1 MTQIHELTS
10 IQELDT
16 ALKAASTGTTLL
28 FKHSSTCDL
37 SAAAWEELLDFLRD
51 NTTPVNAYF
60 VVVQNARPVSNE
72 IESRTGIRHESP
84 QAFLFKNGELV
95 WNASHRRITTK
106 VLHEIVEGSG
116 GRSSIT

>member
-51 NTTPVNAYF
+51 NTTPVK
-60 VVVQNARPVSNE
+60 NARPVSNE

>member
-10 IQELDT
+10 IAELDT
-16 ALKAASTGTTLL
+16 ALESAKVGVTLL
-28 FKHSSTCDL
+28 FKHSATCDL

-51 NTTPVNAYF
+51 NTTPVNAHF

-72 IESRTGIRHESP
+72 IEVRTGIRHESP
-84 QAFLFKNGELV
+84 QAFVFKNGELV

-106 VLHEIVEGSG
+106 ILHEMVDGAVAVL
-116 GRSSIT
+116 